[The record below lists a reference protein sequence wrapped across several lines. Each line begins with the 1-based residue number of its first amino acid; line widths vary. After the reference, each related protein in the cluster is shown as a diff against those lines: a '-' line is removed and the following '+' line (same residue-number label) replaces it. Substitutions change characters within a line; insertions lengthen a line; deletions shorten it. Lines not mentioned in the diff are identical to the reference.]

1 MGELIEEI
9 SLRNKLYVFR
19 DRKEA
24 GRLLAKKLINF
35 KGSESMIFAIPSGGV
50 PVAAE
55 ISRELEIP
63 MDLLIVRKIQI
74 PYNPE
79 AGFGAI
85 SPDGE
90 VIFNERLLNQLVL
103 TKDEI
108 NNQIKKTKE
117 IIEQR
122 NMLFRHG
129 RPYPLIKDKYVII
142 VDDGLAS
149 GYTMLAAINFIKRKD
164 PKKVIVSV
172 PTASEKTV
180 DFLLNKAD
188 EIVCLNV
195 RSGFPFAVADAY
207 INWYDLSDEEVLE
220 ILKKTIKC

>member
-1 MGELIEEI
+1 MGGLIEEI

-24 GRLLAKKLINF
+24 GRLLAKKLMKF

-79 AGFGAI
+79 AGFGAL

-90 VIFNERLLNQLVL
+90 VIFNERLLSQLVL

-122 NMLFRHG
+122 NMLFRH
-129 RPYPLIKDKYVII
+129 RKPYPPIKDKDVII

-149 GYTMLAAINFIKRKD
+149 GYTMLAAINFIKRRD

-180 DFLLNKAD
+180 DFLLNKVD
-188 EIVCLNV
+188 EIVCLNI

-220 ILKKTIKC
+220 TLKKTIKC

>member
-63 MDLLIVRKIQI
+63 MDLVIVRKIQI

-90 VIFNERLLNQLVL
+90 VIFNERLLSQLVL

-129 RPYPLIKDKYVII
+129 KPYPPIKDKDVII

-149 GYTMLAAINFIKRKD
+149 GYTMFAAINFIKRKD
-164 PKKVIVSV
+164 PKKIIVSV

-180 DFLLNKAD
+180 NFLLNKVD
-188 EIVCLNV
+188 EIICLNI

-220 ILKKTIKC
+220 ILKKPIKC